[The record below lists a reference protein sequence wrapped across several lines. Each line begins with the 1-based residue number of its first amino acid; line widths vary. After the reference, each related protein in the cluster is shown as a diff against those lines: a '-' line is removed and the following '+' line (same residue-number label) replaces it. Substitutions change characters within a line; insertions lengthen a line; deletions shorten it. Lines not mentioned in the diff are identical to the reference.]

1 MRPKVFVLGTYHM
14 KPTEDTV
21 KMGEMELLPERKQ
34 KIRELIEKL
43 KAFQPTKVAV
53 EVVVKEQER
62 LDQEY
67 RKFTDGDWALPINEI
82 YQVGF
87 RLAKEMSHQK
97 VHAIDWMDPLPGQR
111 SVGEVLEW
119 AEVHQSEL
127 HKLIMYEMMPEIS
140 VETEE
145 LPLLEI
151 YLKLNDEKLVKR
163 TQELYMNLAL
173 IGEKDNYIAMDWLRW
188 WYQRNLIIYSN
199 LARLVEHEK
208 ERIFLIVG
216 ADHLYTVNRFLKE
229 SNLFDVE
236 YADGYL

>member
-14 KPTEDTV
+14 SPTEDKGQLG
-21 KMGEMELLPERKQ
+21 KMGFLPERE
-34 KIRELIEKL
+34 RELRALIEKL
-43 KAFQPTKVAV
+43 KAFQPSKVAV
-53 EVVVKEQER
+53 EVEVEKQGR
-62 LDQEY
+62 LDQEFQ
-67 RKFTDGDWALPINEI
+67 KFLDEDWTLPINEV

-87 RLAKEMSHQK
+87 RLAKEMNHQK
-97 VHAIDWMDPLPGQR
+97 VHAIDWMDSLPGQR

-119 AEVHQSEL
+119 AEVHQGDL
-127 HKLIMYEMMPEIS
+127 HKLIMDEMMPEIS
-140 VETEE
+140 VETED

-151 YLKLNDEKLVKR
+151 YRKLNDEKLVKR

-173 IGEKDNYIAMDWLRW
+173 IGEKDNYIAMDWMRW

-199 LARLVEHEK
+199 LARLVEHDM
-208 ERIFLIVG
+208 ERIFLIIG

-236 YADGYL
+236 YADAYL